1 MVQVQLGDIPVHDTV
16 MLESGLQTST
26 SIRRKLIA
34 EKLLYENSTLM
45 AIGTQLLDNVMTDDL
60 EFRFA
65 IPGEVEYHYDV
76 PEGQGPVEREHVE
89 HVHLG
94 GRIKKGYISWG
105 QTIEAGIRGNTKYQ
119 NAITQRQ
126 AELALA
132 TEIDAHILDAIQAG
146 AGASAVTVDTN
157 EKWDGEGL
165 NSPNIIGNVTKAY
178 NNILSESNVAISE
191 MKKLSMIIPSGVYG
205 NVISVSE
212 INNLVQSLEKYFKAS
227 LGLTVY
233 PTRDADFA
241 NAAYL
246 MVPGKGTGFFAR
258 LNPAAIRAAGHQST
272 WLEQKVGIG
281 WLYTS
286 INFWGAFIQ
295 PYPNTG
301 STTTRICK
309 IDKILTD

>member
-1 MVQVQLGDIPVHDTV
+1 MVQISLSDIPVHDNV
-16 MLESGLQTST
+16 MLASGMQQSDT
-26 SIRRKLIA
+26 IRRKLIA

-65 IPGEVEYHYDV
+65 IPGTIDYHYDV
-76 PEGQGPVEREHVE
+76 PEGQGPVEMEQVE

-105 QTIEAGIRGNTKYQ
+105 QTIEAGIRGNAQYQ
-119 NAITQRQ
+119 NALTQRQ

-132 TEIDAHILDAIQAG
+132 TEIDEHILDAIQAG
-146 AGASAVTVDTN
+146 AGASAVTVDSN

-178 NNILSESNVAISE
+178 NNILSESNVTIKE
-191 MKKLSMIIPSGVYG
+191 MKNLALLIPSGVYG

-212 INNLVQSLEKYFKAS
+212 INNLIQSLEQYFKAS
-227 LGLTVY
+227 LGLKVY
-233 PTRDADFA
+233 PTRDTDFA

-246 MVPGKGTGFFAR
+246 MIPGRGTGFFAR
-258 LNPAAIRAAGHQST
+258 LDPAAIRNAGHQST
-272 WLEQKVGIG
+272 WLEQKVGVG
-281 WLYTS
+281 WIYTS